1 MLRGHRQSFRGA
13 PPRLRA
19 GRLGIALLAATVVL
33 SACGS
38 NKSETQKGADG
49 NGSDK
54 IVKIGVVA
62 PLSGALTAIGVGIR
76 NGADLAVKQANEA
89 KKIKGWKIVLA
100 PEDDTAT
107 PDVGANAATKL
118 SDDKAVMAVIGTLN
132 SSVAEKVA
140 PILNNQ
146 HVVMVSPSNTNPS
159 LTQGNDPAKKVRP
172 FEYYFRVATTD
183 AIQGPFAAN
192 FAYNTA
198 GKRNVVVIHDKKTYG
213 QGLALQF
220 KGQFE
225 KNGGKVP
232 TVETVEPDDKDF
244 SAVLSRVKRFNPDM
258 IYFGGE
264 YPAASLLTSQADQQ
278 GLTVPLM
285 GGDGIFDKTYIDVAK
300 QAGEGDYAT
309 SVGAPTDQL
318 PTAKAF
324 VDAYKAAGYADPYS
338 AYGAYAYDAANSII
352 EALAKVL
359 PDQSKIDDALRVKFR
374 QAVQDGSL
382 DGVTGKVAFD
392 EFGDTTTRIL
402 TVYKVDGG
410 AWKPQKTEEFK

>member
-1 MLRGHRQSFRGA
+1 MPRGRTSS
-13 PPRLRA
+13 
-19 GRLGIALLAATVVL
+19 GRLGIAILAATVIL

-49 NGSDK
+49 NGSGK
-54 IVKIGVVA
+54 IVKIGIVA
-62 PLSGALTAIGVGIR
+62 PLSGALTALGVGIR

-107 PDVGANAATKL
+107 PDVGAAAATKL

-159 LTQGNDPAKKVRP
+159 LTQGTDPNKKARP

-220 KGQFE
+220 KTQFE

-232 TVETVEPDDKDF
+232 AVETVEPDDKDF

-278 GLTVPLM
+278 GLKVPLM

-300 QAGEGDYAT
+300 QAGEGDFAT
-309 SVGAPTDQL
+309 SVGAPTEQL

-324 VDAYKAAGYADPYS
+324 VDAYAAARYPDPYS
-338 AYGAYAYDAANSII
+338 AYGAYAYDAANVII
-352 EALAKVL
+352 EGLSKAL
-359 PDQSKIDDALRVKFR
+359 PDQGKIDDALRAKFR
-374 QAVQDGSL
+374 QAVQDGSI
-382 DGVTGKVAFD
+382 DGVTGKVSFD
-392 EFGDTTTRIL
+392 QFGDTTTRIL